1 MFCPSSPFVKAIKFR
16 SSLHFRFQEKVN
28 FPPEQALKT
37 QKRYLRTELL
47 FLYLRR
53 YVPASLLPGMDLNPL
68 YRRLGGHQSYTGRV
82 RKISLSTGI
91 RSQKHLLRSEL
102 VYRLNYAGSFRN
114 GCSIKNVSPES
125 VCLHNF

>member
-1 MFCPSSPFVKAIKFR
+1 
-16 SSLHFRFQEKVN
+16 
-28 FPPEQALKT
+28 
-37 QKRYLRTELL
+37 
-47 FLYLRR
+47 
-53 YVPASLLPGMDLNPL
+53 MDLNPL

-125 VCLHNF
+125 VCLHNFWIWKVSITASGWSGAVWDAAGCVEHGDSCKTVHSLQCYHN